1 MAFLVLGS
9 WLVTRHLSTE
19 TSLSRGQNLLEI
31 VVDIIQGQ
39 IRDVTQQDPSRYLPF
54 VGTLFLFI
62 AVSNTLAI
70 FPGFQAPTGSLS
82 TTAALALCV
91 FVSSPLFGIADR
103 GLRGFLKRSEEH
115 TSDLQS
121 LMRHSYAVFCLKKTK
136 QESTSNEVQHII

>member
-1 MAFLVLGS
+1 MTITPGMINYWEARPSSVTATLVVTWVVMAILVLGS

-70 FPGFQAPTGSLS
+70 FPGDRKSVVTGQR
-82 TTAALALCV
+82 
-91 FVSSPLFGIADR
+91 VSVRLDIGGRRI
-103 GLRGFLKRSEEH
+103 L
-115 TSDLQS
+115 
-121 LMRHSYAVFCLKKTK
+121 
-136 QESTSNEVQHII
+136 